1 MKRYKLCT
9 GLCAAILLFSFS
21 VRAEMDMGQ
30 EKKGPSTTAM
40 TPKTAFVKEIVIEGV
55 RTKFEVMTMEE
66 HKKMLKEMKLS
77 LEMVDKSATHHI
89 SVTFYDEKSG
99 KEVANAAVNMKVISP
114 GKKEQV
120 KMLTFMP
127 EMKHYGN
134 DFTLSEKGKYEV
146 LTLFKIGEQKRKGG
160 FYYEVK

>member
-1 MKRYKLCT
+1 M
-9 GLCAAILLFSFS
+9 GLCAAILLFSS
-21 VRAEMDMGQ
+21 SLWAEMQMGGMEMEK
-30 EKKGPSTTAM
+30 EKKEPSKMVM
-40 TPKTAFVKEIVIEGV
+40 TPKTAFVKEVLIEGV
-55 RTKFEVMTMEE
+55 KAKFEVMTMEE

-89 SVTFYDEKSG
+89 SVTLYDEKSG
-99 KEVANAAVNMKVISP
+99 KEMTNAAVNMKVISP

-134 DFTLSEKGKYEV
+134 DFTLSEKGKYEI